1 MASLQHSFCPLL
13 SLEHNIL
20 LYESFT
26 LSIYIQM
33 KSWKRAVSVYVVSDL
48 SDISLTSWTNTAWT
62 YWHHEQILR
71 AHIWASNIALHVS
84 FLMNLHHWDVIAPS
98 PLSSASWACRSAV
111 SNCRATLWWSTKR
124 QASSLPSLSPCAKN
138 YGHLSKWKQQ
148 IWGYRLQAHDA
159 ALLFYTVY
167 GHVRE
172 ASLFLSDPLSPC
184 AKNYGHLSKR
194 KQQICL
200 LNQETTNVW
209 WTITKPST
217 VFVLFFPFIKI
228 PTSCW
233 FYNLKIRIHT
243 SSLGFLSNK
252 NS

>member
-33 KSWKRAVSVYVVSDL
+33 KSWKRAVSVYVVSNL

-84 FLMNLHHWDVIAPS
+84 FLMNLHHWDVIAAPS

-111 SNCRATLWWSTKR
+111 SNCLATLWWSTKR

-148 IWGYRLQAHDA
+148 IWGYRLIRRQSDYCTLH
-159 ALLFYTVY
+159 
-167 GHVRE
+167 
-172 ASLFLSDPLSPC
+172 ASLTT
-184 AKNYGHLSKR
+184 AA
-194 KQQICL
+194 CL
-200 LNQETTNVW
+200 CCPVNTGACQF
-209 WTITKPST
+209 PSR
-217 VFVLFFPFIKI
+217 L
-228 PTSCW
+228 
-233 FYNLKIRIHT
+233 
-243 SSLGFLSNK
+243 LGAL
-252 NS
+252 